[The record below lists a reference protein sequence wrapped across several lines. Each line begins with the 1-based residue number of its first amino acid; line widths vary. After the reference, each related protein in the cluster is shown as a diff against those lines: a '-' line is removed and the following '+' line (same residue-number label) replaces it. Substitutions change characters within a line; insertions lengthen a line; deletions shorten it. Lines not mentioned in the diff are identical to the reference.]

1 MAAPLQGTVWPEI
14 PPPTPIRKWLEDWYT
29 ATSTNSQHS
38 TDVLVDSITEDGA
51 VINNTK
57 HTKGRKDFRE
67 WRDHAWDHIE
77 DRKHEIFNVYT
88 AKPDYSDIMVLG
100 LLTGSFRNG
109 KIVSEEYIARITFDP
124 ATLATEPK
132 SHYYKVWT
140 DSVPWTAALRG

>member
-1 MAAPLQGTVWPEI
+1 MLRPAYGFSLRET
-14 PPPTPIRKWLEDWYT
+14 
-29 ATSTNSQHS
+29 
-38 TDVLVDSITEDGA
+38 
-51 VINNTK
+51 
-57 HTKGRKDFRE
+57 DFRE

-140 DSVPWTAALRG
+140 VRAHLLLC